1 MERVAQLAP
10 LEDACT
16 IVLLRDGAAGLE
28 TLLLERPLNSRSFG
42 GAWVFPGG
50 KVDPGD
56 RINGTGIPLDDLAA
70 AKLAGL
76 RELAE
81 ETGQEL
87 GQDDLVWL
95 AQWTPMQAIPRRFRT
110 WFMLARAATDT
121 VVLNPREHERYEW
134 LAPAEALARHSN
146 GGMMLIPP
154 TWVTLHDLRTIAS
167 VDEALAAAK
176 NSKPVS
182 YNTHLLMPDAGSRH
196 GDSGTDA
203 GGRLGNDSL
212 PDPRGIRPAGVLWAG
227 DEHYPGVDGTNPAPG
242 ARHRLTTVS
251 LPWIFERT
259 SNNHEGV

>member
-28 TLLLERPLNSRSFG
+28 TLLLERPRNSRSFG

-56 RINGTGIPLDDLAA
+56 RINGSGIPLDDLAA
-70 AKLAGL
+70 AQMAGL

-110 WFMLARAATDT
+110 WFMLARAVADT
-121 VVLNPREHERYEW
+121 VVLNPGEHERYEW
-134 LAPAEALARHSN
+134 LAPAEALARHAN
-146 GGMMLIPP
+146 GAMLLIPP
-154 TWVTLHDLRTIAS
+154 TWVTLHELRTITS
-167 VDEALAAAK
+167 VDEALTAAR

-182 YNTHLLMPDAGSRH
+182 YNTHLLMPDAG
-196 GDSGTDA
+196 
-203 GGRLGNDSL
+203 GRLGNDSL
-212 PDPRGIRPAGVLWAG
+212 PDLRGSRPAGVLWAG
-227 DEHYPGVDGTNPAPG
+227 DEDYPGDDGTNPTPG

-259 SNNHEGV
+259 SNNNEGV